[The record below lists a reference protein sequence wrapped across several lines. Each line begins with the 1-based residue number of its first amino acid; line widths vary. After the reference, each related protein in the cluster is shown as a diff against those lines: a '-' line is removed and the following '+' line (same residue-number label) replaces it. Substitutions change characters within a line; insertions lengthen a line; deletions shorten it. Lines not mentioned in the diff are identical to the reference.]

1 MKRILVYWFLSCG
14 LLPGVQSILAV
25 SAPSWSPFGTS
36 YSRLG
41 ENTDKHGYLIEKIP
55 LANLDLGQGLQLP
68 LFIQFNTSPVSTSQH
83 LADRW
88 SIPLLDSHLWQEKER
103 TLRAVMPLG
112 KEKYFEVDKTGA
124 VTHRSR
130 EWSGQVSNQITTLKH
145 SGGLELVYDQG
156 RLKSMKLPD
165 GRMLEW
171 ERSRGKVARIRFKRG
186 EDILAL
192 NPNVAK
198 GFEFSIPN
206 GSDTPQVVSLAFE
219 PVYGSVREISY
230 ADGSLLT
237 LKRGVRKDFTPYLEI
252 ENGDAARFFE
262 WNQQTGK
269 ISRDHHWDYQIT
281 EVEKKRLLRP
291 KMKRTHRQH
300 GYSEGYYYDPYRGIT
315 EILSRDGTTRRE
327 FQVLTAGKNF
337 KALRKLEV
345 EKAGN
350 TVILQQAAFDD
361 QGNLLKEM
369 FYNPATGTRQT
380 RRFDT
385 TGQLVDYQITGKF
398 AELVPGQADLQAK
411 EMYQQA
417 REKMKAIQHIPDLQD
432 LEQKAEER
440 IEKVK
445 GQL

>member
-1 MKRILVYWFLSCG
+1 MKRALICWLLGCG
-14 LLPGVQSILAV
+14 LLLGAEKSVAV
-25 SAPSWSPFGTS
+25 TAPSWTPFGTS

-55 LANLDLGQGLQLP
+55 LADLDLGQGLQLP
-68 LFIQFNTSPVSTSQH
+68 LFIQFSTSPVGTSQH
-83 LADRW
+83 LGDHW
-88 SIPLLDSHLWQEKER
+88 SIPLLDSHLWREKER

-112 KEKYFEVDKTGA
+112 KEKYFEMDKTGA

-130 EWSGQVSNQITTLKH
+130 EWSGQVSNQLTTLKH

-156 RLKSMKLPD
+156 RLKSMTLPD

-192 NPNVAK
+192 NPNAAK

-206 GSDTPQVVSLAFE
+206 GSDAPQVVSLAFE

-230 ADGSLLT
+230 ADGSLLA
-237 LKRGVRKDFTPYLEI
+237 LRRGVRKDFTPYLEI
-252 ENGDAARFFE
+252 QNGDAARFFE

-337 KALRKLEV
+337 KALRKLEIEKGKNKVVVLQRSFDGLGNIIKEVIFNPASGV
-345 EKAGN
+345 ELKKTFDSDGVMQSLE
-350 TVILQQAAFDD
+350 TGGDFQELQQGSYARMLFEAEKKLTEVTDKI
-361 QGNLLKEM
+361 G
-369 FYNPATGTRQT
+369 
-380 RRFDT
+380 
-385 TGQLVDYQITGKF
+385 VD
-398 AELVPGQADLQAK
+398 AVQA
-411 EMYQQA
+411 
-417 REKMKAIQHIPDLQD
+417 IP
-432 LEQKAEER
+432 
-440 IEKVK
+440 
-445 GQL
+445 